1 MAAARRAV
9 AAAVAASPLRRAAA
23 SVCTR
28 PLVQLCHSVSSYTT
42 RRPLC
47 DGAPVQIPPKI
58 RREIT
63 RVELAGISFHRD
75 LAKEL
80 RQLSMRVTRG
90 QGAAR
95 VSTAMQVG
103 VVSWRVC
110 TAVVAVMVAAG
121 LGLAQVAKDR
131 WEADCQLAACNLVTA
146 KLDKLG
152 KDLEDCLVRCIQQK
166 KATADAN
173 AFLEEQRHKDVLAR
187 EAELALWESEIIKRE
202 SK

>member
-1 MAAARRAV
+1 M
-9 AAAVAASPLRRAAA
+9 
-23 SVCTR
+23 
-28 PLVQLCHSVSSYTT
+28 
-42 RRPLC
+42 
-47 DGAPVQIPPKI
+47 
-58 RREIT
+58 
-63 RVELAGISFHRD
+63 AGISFHRE

-95 VSTAMQVG
+95 VNTADAAMQVG

-110 TAVVAVMVAAG
+110 AAVVAVTVAAG

-173 AFLEEQRHKDVLAR
+173 AFLEEQRHKEVFAR